1 MCTPESS
8 SSESLLL
15 SKERAYDCALDILG
29 AYKLTGNFHVN
40 LEIVLRDLGVLDEV
54 EFEITPKYPL
64 SFGSECRQVTFR
76 PKSGIPATRFAAIV
90 RAINDRIGFVARPCV
105 WAGLFHWIDRQPR
118 GAPQTP

>member
-1 MCTPESS
+1 
-8 SSESLLL
+8 
-15 SKERAYDCALDILG
+15 
-29 AYKLTGNFHVN
+29 LTGNFHVN

-64 SFGSECRQVTFR
+64 SFGSECRRVTFR

-118 GAPQTP
+118 GALTCCGGPLYRAYEIGRRSASNLYGLLSILIG